1 MKTSSGSF
9 SSKDSETDEDGR
21 VTPSG
26 GHNNNNGQMSM
37 NSNSN
42 YSCSAMLREL
52 SKKRLKST
60 ESSPNNTDQPP
71 THLSVCLLGQVIVK
85 ALVFLTALLLRD
97 ICQSQSALS
106 WL

>member
-1 MKTSSGSF
+1 METSSGSF
-9 SSKDSETDEDGR
+9 SSKDSEKGDDGR

-26 GHNNNNGQMSM
+26 GHNNNGQMSI

-60 ESSPNNTDQPP
+60 ESSPNNTDQHPLLKSY
-71 THLSVCLLGQVIVK
+71 LSSAVTQGEKKFQGQPSVGE
-85 ALVFLTALLLRD
+85 
-97 ICQSQSALS
+97 
-106 WL
+106 

>member
-37 NSNSN
+37 NSNYN
-42 YSCSAMLREL
+42 YSCSAIMREL

-60 ESSPNNTDQPP
+60 ESSPNNTDQHPLLKSY
-71 THLSVCLLGQVIVK
+71 LSSAVTQGEKKFQGQPSVGE
-85 ALVFLTALLLRD
+85 
-97 ICQSQSALS
+97 
-106 WL
+106 

>member
-60 ESSPNNTDQPP
+60 ESSPNNTDQHPLLKSY
-71 THLSVCLLGQVIVK
+71 LSSAVTQGEKKFQN
-85 ALVFLTALLLRD
+85 
-97 ICQSQSALS
+97 QSSVGE
-106 WL
+106 